1 MKYTLDHIAGIIGA
15 RLNGGQALT
24 ISPDIAI
31 DYLMT
36 DSRKVFAPAQTL
48 FFALKGA
55 RRNGHQF
62 INELYKKGVRSFVTS
77 EAIDET
83 QYPAAYFLKVADTLT
98 ALQSLAAYNR
108 KQYSIPVIGITGSN
122 GKTIVKEWLYQLL
135 QEQYSIVRSPRSF
148 NSQIG
153 VPLSVWQ
160 MNERHSLG
168 IFEAGIS
175 TTHEM
180 EKLESIV
187 EPTIGIL
194 TNIGEAHNEGF
205 NGNQQ
210 KLEEKLKL
218 FIHCKQ
224 IIGRENYL
232 QGQIEKIK
240 SFPGKPQLITWGTS
254 SGNALIIKSID
265 KKENSTVI
273 TATYTGKETEFT
285 IPFRDDASIENAITS
300 YLTCLS
306 LGIDEAAIRLKMQ
319 LLQPVNMRLE
329 VKKGINHCT
338 IINDSYSADISSLQ
352 IALNFLSQQGSQHR
366 RTVILSDFVQTGM
379 EDNKLYRHLLA
390 ELKRYS
396 VSRLIGIGEKI
407 SAELNA
413 IYPEIK
419 EVLDIELHATT
430 ADFIN
435 HFRSSQFRDEIIL
448 VKGARKF
455 EFEQI
460 VHLLEQKVHQTVLEI
475 NLNSIAHN
483 LKEYQRFL
491 EPSTKMMAMVKA
503 FAYGSGG
510 AEIAGV
516 LQYHKVDYLGVA
528 YADEGVELRKS
539 GITLPIMV
547 LNAEESTFDALLEYG
562 LEPDIYSIEI
572 LEQFDRFLK
581 KEGIQNYPVH
591 IEIETGMNRLGF
603 EPEEMEILAA
613 YLKSTPSFTIQS
625 VFSHLAAGEDPKE
638 DEFTGLQGQ
647 RFVTASEQLE
657 KKLGHSLIKHIANSA
672 AIIRHPALRMDMVRL
687 GIGMYGVDSAS
698 SHKLDLQ
705 PVATLKS
712 TIAQIKYLKAGESVS
727 YNRKGIV
734 NRDSVIAT
742 VRLGYADGFSRKLGN
757 GAGKMMVRGQLAPVI
772 GTVCM
777 DMTMIDVTDIA
788 GTREGDDVTIFGKEL
803 PIEQLADWAG
813 TIPYEI
819 MTGISQ
825 RVKRVYFEE

>member
-15 RLNGGQALT
+15 QPVSSDL
-24 ISPDIAI
+24 PI
-31 DYLMT
+31 DYLLT

-48 FFALKGA
+48 FFALKGP
-55 RRNGHQF
+55 RRNGNQF
-62 INELYKKGVRSFVTS
+62 INELYKKGVKSFVIS

-83 QYPAAYFLKVADTLT
+83 QYPAAYFLKVKDPQA

-108 KQYSIPVIGITGSN
+108 KQYTIPVIGITGSN

-135 QEQYSIVRSPRSF
+135 QDQYSIVRSPRSF

-153 VPLSVWQ
+153 VPLSIWQ
-160 MNERHSLG
+160 MNERHTLA

-175 TTHEM
+175 TTGEM
-180 EKLESIV
+180 EKLETIV

-205 NGNQQ
+205 TDNRQ

-224 IIGRENYL
+224 IIGRENYF
-232 QGQIEKIK
+232 QGIK
-240 SFPGKPQLITWGTS
+240 SFPGKARLITWGNS
-254 SGNALIIKSID
+254 SGNALIVKSID
-265 KKENSTVI
+265 KKEDSTVI
-273 TATYTGKETEFT
+273 NGTYNAKEIEFT
-285 IPFRDDASIENAITS
+285 IPFRDDASIENAITC
-300 YLTCLS
+300 YLVCLS
-306 LGIDEAAIRLKMQ
+306 LGIDDANINRKMQ

-352 IALNFLSQQGSQHR
+352 IALNFLNQQGNQHR

-413 IYPEIK
+413 LYPEIK
-419 EVLDIELHATT
+419 DVLDIELHITT

-448 VKGARKF
+448 VKGARIF

-510 AEIAGV
+510 AEIAGI

-562 LEPDIYSIEI
+562 LEPDIYSMEI

-603 EPEEMEILAA
+603 ELEEMEILAA
-613 YLKSTPSFTIQS
+613 YLKSTPSFLVQS

-647 RFVTASEQLE
+647 RFVTASEQLQ
-657 KKLGHSLIKHIANSA
+657 KKLGYSFTKHIANSA

-687 GIGMYGVDSAS
+687 GIGMYGVDSAV
-698 SHKLDLQ
+698 SHPPQRTGKLDLQ

-712 TIAQIKYLKAGESVS
+712 TIAQIKYVKSGESVS

-734 NRDSVIAT
+734 SRDSVIAT
-742 VRLGYADGFSRKLGN
+742 VRLGYADGFTRKLGN
-757 GAGKMMVRGQLAPVI
+757 GAGKMLVRGQLAPVI

-788 GTREGDDVTIFGKEL
+788 GVREGDDVTIFGKDL